1 LGVGNAGR
9 EGNLLSAA
17 TCPAVSAP
25 GGHGEQSAELAV
37 KTAAWSSVSAVP
49 REVTPTCPLGGEAD
63 HDGVNE
69 TFDKDRSRVDPRR
82 ARLIPSFAQS
92 ARNERLA
99 RLRPSASNWADRTRL
114 ILAEVRGSVVPGRH
128 AVRSRAR
135 PPGRHRSTSL
145 TAGDPLAM
153 TAC

>member
-1 LGVGNAGR
+1 MGVGNAGR

-25 GGHGEQSAELAV
+25 GGHGEQSAEPAV
-37 KTAAWSSVSAVP
+37 RTAAWSSVSAVP

-99 RLRPSASNWADRTRL
+99 RLRPSASNWADRTPNVARNL
-114 ILAEVRGSVVPGRH
+114 RDPGVP
-128 AVRSRAR
+128 
-135 PPGRHRSTSL
+135 
-145 TAGDPLAM
+145 
-153 TAC
+153 